1 MGDYPEQNK
10 VLLVACCTI
19 PYINKNGLPPHKG
32 LALASYY
39 WSISLFSG
47 LFSAT
52 ESVGS
57 EGDKK
62 AYNPEETRADCLST
76 VQIPSLKNICVSPLS
91 LPMLWVSE
99 V

>member
-1 MGDYPEQNK
+1 MLYNTLYQQKWLTTPQRSSPSF
-10 VLLVACCTI
+10 LR
-19 PYINKNGLPPHKG
+19 
-32 LALASYY
+32 
-39 WSISLFSG
+39 